1 MEKAPSL
8 KTVFF
13 GTPDFAVE
21 SLKRLV
27 ESQHEVLAVV
37 TAPDKPAG
45 RGKKMQFPPVKK
57 FALDAGIKVLQPANL
72 KNDDF
77 TKHLKSFKA
86 DVFTVVAFR
95 MLPEVVWN
103 MPPHGTINVHA
114 SLLPRF
120 RGAAPINHAIMAGE
134 KETGVTTF
142 KLQHAI
148 DTGNILLR
156 EIQPIGSEDNAG
168 TLHDKL
174 MAAGALLLVKTLDL
188 LAKGQLEEIPQSELT
203 VEEGLH
209 SAPKLN
215 KRNTRIDWNQSAVH
229 IHNFIRGLS
238 PHPGAH
244 TALKKSGEE
253 TTKKIILYRSEPLAT
268 SATGLPGSFVS
279 VKKRMIVNTGS
290 GQIEI
295 NEIKP
300 EGKKR
305 MKAIAYLN
313 GAQLTGEHTFK

>member
-1 MEKAPSL
+1 MEKAPAL
-8 KTVFF
+8 KTIFF

-21 SLKRLV
+21 SLLRLV

-37 TAPDKPAG
+37 TAPDKRAG
-45 RGKKMQFPPVKK
+45 RGKKMQFSPVKK
-57 FALDAGIKVLQPANL
+57 FAIDAGIEVLQPDNL
-72 KNDDF
+72 KNEDF
-77 TKHLKSFKA
+77 TLRLKSFKA

-103 MPPHGTINVHA
+103 MPPRGTINVHA

-120 RGAAPINHAIMAGE
+120 RGAAPINHAIISGE

-142 KLQHAI
+142 KLQQAI
-148 DTGNILLR
+148 DTGNILLQ
-156 EIQPIGSEDNAG
+156 EKQSVHGGDNAE

-188 LAKGQLEEIPQSELT
+188 LVKNQLKEIPQNVLI
-203 VEEGLH
+203 VEEGLRF
-209 SAPKLN
+209 APKLN
-215 KRNTRIDWNQSAVH
+215 KRNTRIDWSRSAADV
-229 IHNFIRGLS
+229 HNFIRGLS
-238 PHPGAH
+238 PYPGAH
-244 TALKKSGEE
+244 TTLKKSGEE

-268 SATGLPGSFVS
+268 SATGEPGSFAS
-279 VKKRMIVNTGS
+279 VKKKMIVNTGS

-295 NEIKP
+295 KEIKP